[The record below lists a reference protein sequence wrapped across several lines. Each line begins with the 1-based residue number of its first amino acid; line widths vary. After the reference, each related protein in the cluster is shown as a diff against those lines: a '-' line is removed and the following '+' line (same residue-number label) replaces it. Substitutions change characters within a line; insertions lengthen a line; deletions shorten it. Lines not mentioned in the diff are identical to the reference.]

1 MITMDVK
8 GINWVGCVY
17 EKFESMCL
25 EVEENMYQDTVK
37 FVEDQ
42 VQTVGESVKKLY
54 ADIMQDLLCD
64 SSLDGE
70 NISACGFPIEHYS
83 DVDNSKKSKI
93 RKTKEHVK
101 VGVEEVNGDSEVI
114 SLVEKDVEH
123 TGLFH
128 RQRMYDSC
136 TRSSGDCAKV
146 ACSDLYSRQD
156 HGMRS
161 YNKKNLVV
169 KQTPIKDRLPGAN
182 TAVGKDFNRV
192 SLSCS
197 EFSNE
202 NRDASCDQPDE
213 VITPTAEG
221 MRCDSMRESCV
232 VANAS
237 QCSDDVSINCQ
248 SSDLIVFDKSD
259 GKRWNELLESSIG
272 GLSAESNGG
281 SNDSSVHAID
291 SNIGVHGTEISQQSD
306 KAKLEETCV
315 MVSGEELH
323 FVHHVVANCKPYK
336 KKIPKAFTSRTSS
349 ARKQEYEQ
357 LALWHGHHTKSFLG
371 GEDSKKSPTR
381 DFCESEWEIL

>member
-221 MRCDSMRESCV
+221 
-232 VANAS
+232 
-237 QCSDDVSINCQ
+237 
-248 SSDLIVFDKSD
+248 
-259 GKRWNELLESSIG
+259 
-272 GLSAESNGG
+272 G

>member
-1 MITMDVK
+1 MTTMDVK

-42 VQTVGESVKKLY
+42 VQTVGESVKKFY

-64 SSLDGE
+64 SSLDGD

-114 SLVEKDVEH
+114 SVVEKNVEH

-128 RQRMYDSC
+128 RQRVYDSC

-161 YNKKNLVV
+161 YINKNLVV

-202 NRDASCDQPDE
+202 NHDASCDQPDE
-213 VITPTAEG
+213 VITPTVEG
-221 MRCDSMRESCV
+221 MRCDSMRERCV

-237 QCSDDVSINCQ
+237 QCTDDVSINCQ
-248 SSDLIVFDKSD
+248 SSDLIVLDKSD

-272 GLSAESNGG
+272 G
-281 SNDSSVHAID
+281 
-291 SNIGVHGTEISQQSD
+291 SNISSVHGTEISQQSD

-323 FVHHVVANCKPYK
+323 FVHHMVANCKPYK

-357 LALWHGHHTKSFLG
+357 LALWHGHHTKAFLG

-381 DFCESEWEIL
+381 DICESEWEIL

>member
-1 MITMDVK
+1 MTTMDVK

-42 VQTVGESVKKLY
+42 VQTVGESVKKFY

-64 SSLDGE
+64 SSLDGD

-114 SLVEKDVEH
+114 SVVEKNVEH

-128 RQRMYDSC
+128 RQRVYDSC

-161 YNKKNLVV
+161 YINK
-169 KQTPIKDRLPGAN
+169 IW
-182 TAVGKDFNRV
+182 
-192 SLSCS
+192 LSNKLLS
-197 EFSNE
+197 
-202 NRDASCDQPDE
+202 RTD
-213 VITPTAEG
+213 
-221 MRCDSMRESCV
+221 
-232 VANAS
+232 
-237 QCSDDVSINCQ
+237 CQ
-248 SSDLIVFDKSD
+248 GQIL
-259 GKRWNELLESSIG
+259 LLEKI
-272 GLSAESNGG
+272 LTEYHY
-281 SNDSSVHAID
+281 HAA
-291 SNIGVHGTEISQQSD
+291 NFQMKTMTLHVTNQM
-306 KAKLEETCV
+306 KL
-315 MVSGEELH
+315 
-323 FVHHVVANCKPYK
+323 
-336 KKIPKAFTSRTSS
+336 
-349 ARKQEYEQ
+349 
-357 LALWHGHHTKSFLG
+357 
-371 GEDSKKSPTR
+371 
-381 DFCESEWEIL
+381 